1 MTAIEDEIFRSYDV
15 GALGS
20 SEPGVPFYRA
30 RGWHAWQGRTW
41 ARTPNGLMRTADE
54 DGWIYL
60 LHKGERL
67 ALSGDLICEWRPG
80 DVW

>member
-1 MTAIEDEIFRSYDV
+1 M
-15 GALGS
+15 
-20 SEPGVPFYRA
+20 
-30 RGWHAWQGRTW
+30 
-41 ARTPNGLMRTADE
+41 PNGLMRTADE